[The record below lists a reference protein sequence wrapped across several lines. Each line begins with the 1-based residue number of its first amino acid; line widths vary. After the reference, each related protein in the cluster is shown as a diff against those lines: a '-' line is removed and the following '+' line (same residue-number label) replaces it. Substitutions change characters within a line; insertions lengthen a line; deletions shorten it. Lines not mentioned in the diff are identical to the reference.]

1 MQYVLWTTHNLITK
15 FYLTLICT
23 GRPVTSRSI
32 LQRTRR
38 CWTRR
43 GERRPPT
50 GDLMIRST
58 PGPEQSKSKGCTS
71 SMPQIYLSSVL
82 YAYHFM
88 KKCFSLFMLDIKK
101 IFLFFTVEVMTL
113 NTDAMISNWSRE
125 FRDLFQVGVSCTQY
139 DRTRSSRS
147 VQ

>member
-1 MQYVLWTTHNLITK
+1 MQYVLWSTHNLTK

>member
-1 MQYVLWTTHNLITK
+1 MQYVLWTTHNLLK